1 MGKRALIHQL
11 NETVMKVVIEMHPE
25 VRKAIASV
33 NDHDQKL
40 KGLYWREAV
49 IEKIAESYHTN
60 GPYKG
65 KVTEAALDYGE
76 MMMSE
81 YENSI

>member
-1 MGKRALIHQL
+1 
-11 NETVMKVVIEMHPE
+11 MKVVIEMHPE

-33 NDHDQKL
+33 NDREQKL

-65 KVTEAALDYGE
+65 KVTEAALGYGE

>member
-1 MGKRALIHQL
+1 LIHQL

-33 NDHDQKL
+33 NDREQKL

-49 IEKIAESYHTN
+49 IEKIAESYHTA

-65 KVTEAALDYGE
+65 RLTQEALGYGE